1 MDTVNTIVLMG
12 AWVVKVGRCRQQ
24 GNRITFDA
32 NFDHDNPLPDSDR
45 FGSADPMEL

>member
-12 AWVVKVGRCRQQ
+12 AWVVKVGGCRQQ

-32 NFDHDNPLPDSDR
+32 NFDNVLSLPNSDR
-45 FGSADPMEL
+45 LGSADPIEL